1 MEKQGIEN
9 LKEVLKFVTVLGVL
23 IGNEAT
29 GDGLD
34 YFDFLKLLGN
44 EEFKVKL
51 AEAISGIE
59 LVPAEAADLSVNEG
73 FELTLLAIEGVKEIL
88 EAFSKKEVAA

>member
-9 LKEVLKFVTVLGVL
+9 LKEVLKTVTVLGIM
-23 IGNEAT
+23 IGKEAT

-34 YFDFLKLLGN
+34 YFDLLKLLGN
-44 EEFKVKL
+44 DEFKTKL

-59 LVPAEAADLSVNEG
+59 LVPAETADLSVNEG
-73 FELTLLAIEGVKEIL
+73 FELTLLAIEGAREIL
-88 EAFSKKEVAA
+88 QAFNKQPAA